1 MLRVTNP
8 DAELDES
15 QMSLIVEHVW
25 QDVAHLSS
33 LDKGLGIDT
42 LIGIYNS
49 GIADVRRDYELVLA
63 HAKKSTVERP
73 VAPVSTIE
81 GGEGSACENF
91 NSSISFVVHT
101 PDAMRRVE
109 PDIVKRALVEKALPE
124 GFLVDVGE
132 PLETYPGRCFP
143 VKCSYRDGTV
153 SADELEYV
161 KTVMEVEPHQ
171 VFSESVFGDRVA
183 VSCMSSGDGGSIYG
197 PRIVRDAS
205 LMGSA
210 GFTTFA
216 FALEVD
222 GDVDVM
228 MKSLCRLLPREAAAM
243 VTSVDSSDRND
254 AIGNVVTVG
263 VRLPTDMVKV
273 CHSLVKTLKE
283 SPLVV
288 CPEMKRAKL
297 LAIEEPDERH
307 SIVTYAFT
315 STDALSIE
323 DGEVLATDLK
333 SMLPRGST
341 TRVVR
346 GCGEK
351 SLTIVAS
358 IPREYKKREVDLYKD
373 APKTLKEWCRF
384 AKSISKVDVGDGC
397 TMFDCSH
404 HTLGAFGIPLEEE
417 FIIQQDDVPYH
428 GIISPPKDALI
439 AGYQRRSPSTSGTSS
454 GLVEALD
461 DVHIENEVASPG
473 LADLSISDVN
483 GKDSKHMSTVI
494 SIHAYPSS
502 GGGLNEM
509 DEQGCSPR
517 NRQGGWRGFIRS
529 LSPRKKEGGRR
540 QEHLA
545 DAVVQ
550 LPMASPEN
558 DLQRQTGDAGD
569 AEAREK
575 LRLAAIMDAN
585 IKQIVGQA
593 EFLVHAHPENLAK
606 SLGDVQRAAGLLPS
620 WACHKACMDVA
631 ELLMKSS
638 QYVFFLYLIQIADVA
653 TCTLNI
659 NKY

>member
-1 MLRVTNP
+1 MVRVTNP

-33 LDKGLGIDT
+33 LDKGLSIDT
-42 LIGIYNS
+42 LIGIYSS

-63 HAKKSTVERP
+63 HAKRTTVERP
-73 VAPVSTIE
+73 VSAS
-81 GGEGSACENF
+81 GGREGSACEEL
-91 NSSISFVVHT
+91 NSSISFVVHV
-101 PDAMRRVE
+101 PDALRHVE
-109 PDIVKRALVEKALPE
+109 PDIVKRALLEKALPE

-132 PLETYPGRCFP
+132 PVETYPGRCFP
-143 VKCSYRDGTV
+143 VKCSYRDGSV
-153 SADELEYV
+153 SNDELEYV
-161 KTVMEVEPHQ
+161 KTVMEVEPGQ
-171 VFSESVFGDRVA
+171 VFSESLFGEGVA
-183 VSCMSSGDGGSIYG
+183 VSCMSSGDGGSTYG
-197 PRIVRDAS
+197 PRVVRDAS

-222 GDVDVM
+222 GDIDVM
-228 MKSLCRLLPREAAAM
+228 MKSLRRLLPREAAAM
-243 VTSVDSSDRND
+243 VTSVDSSNQQG
-254 AIGNVVTVG
+254 AKGNIVTVG
-263 VRLPTDMVKV
+263 VRLPTDMARV

-283 SPLVV
+283 SPLVM

-297 LAIEEPDERH
+297 LAIGEPNERH
-307 SIVTYAFT
+307 SIVTYAFS
-315 STDALSIE
+315 STDPLSME

-341 TRVVR
+341 TCVVE
-346 GCGEK
+346 GQGET

-358 IPREYKKREVDLYKD
+358 IPKEYKKREVDLYKD

-384 AKSISKVDVGDGC
+384 AKSISKVEVADGC
-397 TMFDCSH
+397 TLFDCSH

-417 FIIQQDDVPYH
+417 FIIHQDDMSYH
-428 GIISPPKDALI
+428 GIMSPPKDALI

-461 DVHIENEVASPG
+461 DAHIESEVASPG
-473 LADLSISDVN
+473 LADLSISEVN
-483 GKDSKHMSTVI
+483 GKDSKNISTVI

-502 GGGLNEM
+502 GGLNAM

-540 QEHLA
+540 QEQLQN
-545 DAVVQ
+545 DAIVQ
-550 LPMASPEN
+550 LPVASPAN
-558 DLQRQTGDAGD
+558 DLPKQTVDADD

-593 EFLVHAHPENLAK
+593 EFLIHSHPENLAN
-606 SLGDVQRAAGLLPS
+606 SLGDVQRAAGLLPP

-638 QYVFFLYLIQIADVA
+638 QYVIFLYLIQIADVA
-653 TCTLNI
+653 TFTP
-659 NKY
+659 YVHQY